1 MNEYYSIVISAY
13 VLNYTSLDEAVDL
26 LSEYLELEVMKELE
40 LDYV

>member
-1 MNEYYSIVISAY
+1 MNEYYSTVISAY
-13 VLNYTSLDEAVDL
+13 VLNYINLDEAVDL

>member
-13 VLNYTSLDEAVDL
+13 VLNYISLDEAVDL

-40 LDYV
+40 LNYV

>member
-1 MNEYYSIVISAY
+1 MNEYYSTVISAY
-13 VLNYTSLDEAVDL
+13 VLDYISFDEAVDL

>member
-1 MNEYYSIVISAY
+1 MNEYYSTVISAY
-13 VLNYTSLDEAVDL
+13 VLGYISLDEAVDL